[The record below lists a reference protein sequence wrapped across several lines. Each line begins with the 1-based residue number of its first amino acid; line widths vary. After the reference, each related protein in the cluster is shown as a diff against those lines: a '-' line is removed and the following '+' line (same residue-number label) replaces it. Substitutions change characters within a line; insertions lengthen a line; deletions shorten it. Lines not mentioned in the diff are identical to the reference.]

1 MREPEHSYS
10 TEIRGDGLTHTWTLY
25 HALSTMTPRVTV
37 FDARDNSVR
46 DDVRIGL
53 PSAGEI
59 SITFPGPPRLGQ
71 RYEIEVVA

>member
-1 MREPEHSYS
+1 MQTLERYYS
-10 TEIRGDGLTHTWTLY
+10 TEIRGDGLTQTWTLH
-25 HALSTMTPRVTV
+25 HALGTMHPFVTV
-37 FDARDNSVR
+37 FDAEGNGVT

-59 SITFPGPPRLGQ
+59 SITFPRPPRFGQ